1 MKKSVSAAI
10 ALMKSMTS
18 DFGHEVGVDM
28 FDKIREVFPEDFNY
42 ALFCELMDYSQ
53 NQDSQITIK
62 GVSGNKVAAIKAI
75 RAATGMGLKDAV
87 DAVNSVIGGVP
98 FTINL
103 SDTYQSF
110 EASRLDLKK
119 AGINFS

>member
-18 DFGHEVGVDM
+18 DFGPEVGVEV

-42 ALFCELMDYSQ
+42 ALFCELMDYH
-53 NQDSQITIK
+53 DSQITIN
-62 GVSGNKVAAIKAI
+62 GVSGDKIAAIKAI

-87 DAVNSVIGGVP
+87 DAANSAIGGSPV
-98 FTINL
+98 TINL
-103 SDTYQSF
+103 SNTHQSF
-110 EASRLDLKK
+110 DVSRNDLKK
-119 AGINFS
+119 AGVNFS

>member
-18 DFGHEVGVDM
+18 DFGPEVGVDM

-53 NQDSQITIK
+53 NHDSQITIK

-87 DAVNSVIGGVP
+87 DAANFAIGGRPV
-98 FTINL
+98 TITL

-110 EASRLDLKK
+110 EVSRLDLKK
-119 AGINFS
+119 AGVNFS

>member
-18 DFGHEVGVDM
+18 DFGPEVGVEV

-42 ALFCELMDYSQ
+42 ALFCELMDYH
-53 NQDSQITIK
+53 DSQITIN
-62 GVSGNKVAAIKAI
+62 GVSGDKIAAIRAI
-75 RAATGMGLKDAV
+75 RAATGMGIKEAIGTV
-87 DAVNSVIGGVP
+87 DSVVIRGVP
-98 FTINL
+98 VTVTL
-103 SDTYQSF
+103 SNTYRSF
-110 EASRLDLKK
+110 EVSRLDLKK